1 MKLGNIYSNNN
12 YYQYAN
18 QINSNKNN
26 NLVNNNNPNFNN
38 YNLAH
43 NNNNNLLNNNNK
55 NNIYIMN
62 NNNNNLG
69 KNINANL
76 NNKNTIKNKNNAHPF
91 TEANNSLNQGL
102 TQSVFDLVNCFICLC
117 PAENPMSCPK
127 CNHFCCR
134 KCFDKF
140 FESETTRKCPICKQD
155 ISKNEI
161 TKNNIIQ
168 DIENIINKN
177 ENNKQK
183 AAQELTK
190 LLNEKKKEWEGQY
203 HYLNKYIETVYRYL
217 ELFKNYKNSYMS
229 FLAQIEKYF
238 NDYQKKIEQLLNY
251 LKSYNTSTT
260 DSINKYNNFI
270 KKSQMNFYTNKN
282 VKDLINE
289 ILDTERKYFN
299 QKFKKNKEEI
309 NIHDIKLEPKFI
321 NLIQRKNLDCINNNS
336 SALYAVMGFICDGG
350 IKNQIGEYEVD
361 FSVNSFQLK
370 YNFDIKIS
378 VKMNKDWENSLIL
391 VNQKIEFD
399 SKIKKFINF
408 KLVKHENSNYEFKH
422 NFQMDM
428 KEIKELQDSSSSK
441 LFQTEF
447 TVFKI

>member
-18 QINSNKNN
+18 KSNSNQIN

-38 YNLAH
+38 YNPAH
-43 NNNNNLLNNNNK
+43 NNNNNLG
-55 NNIYIMN
+55 NNIN
-62 NNNNNLG
+62 V
-69 KNINANL
+69 NL
-76 NNKNTIKNKNNAHPF
+76 NNKNNVHPF
-91 TEANNSLNQGL
+91 TEVNNSLNKDL

-183 AAQELTK
+183 AALELTK

-203 HYLNKYIETVYRYL
+203 NNLNKYIEKVYRSL
-217 ELFKNYKNSYMS
+217 ELLKRYKNSYMS
-229 FLAQIEKYF
+229 FFAQIEKYF
-238 NDYQKKIEQLLNY
+238 NDYQKKLEQLLNY
-251 LKSYNTSTT
+251 LKSYNAAAT

-299 QKFKKNKEEI
+299 KKNKEET
-309 NIHDIKLEPKFI
+309 NVYDIKLEPKCI
-321 NLIQRKNLDCINNNS
+321 NLIKRKVLDCLNHNS
-336 SALYAVMGFICDGG
+336 TASYSVSGFICDGG
-350 IKNQIGEYEVD
+350 IENQIGEYD
-361 FSVNSFQLK
+361 ISFNVNSFTLGK
-370 YNFDIKIS
+370 CNFDIKIS
-378 VKMNKDWENSLIL
+378 VEMNNDWQHSLIL
-391 VNQKIEFD
+391 VNQKIDFD
-399 SKIKKFINF
+399 SKTKKFINF
-408 KLVKHENSNYEFKH
+408 KLVKQENSNYEFKY

-428 KEIKELQDSSSSK
+428 KDINEFQDYSSSK
-441 LFQTEF
+441 LLQTEF
-447 TVFKI
+447 TIFKI

>member
-18 QINSNKNN
+18 KSNSNKNN
-26 NLVNNNNPNFNN
+26 NLANNNNPNFNN
-38 YNLAH
+38 YNPAH
-43 NNNNNLLNNNNK
+43 NNNNNLG
-55 NNIYIMN
+55 NNIN
-62 NNNNNLG
+62 V
-69 KNINANL
+69 NL
-76 NNKNTIKNKNNAHPF
+76 NNKNNVHPF
-91 TEANNSLNQGL
+91 TEVNNSLNKGL
-102 TQSVFDLVNCFICLC
+102 TQSVFDLLNCFICLC

-161 TKNNIIQ
+161 TENNIIQ

-183 AAQELTK
+183 AALELTK

-203 HYLNKYIETVYRYL
+203 NNLNKYIEKVYRSL
-217 ELFKNYKNSYMS
+217 ELLKRYKNSYMS
-229 FLAQIEKYF
+229 FFAQIEKYF
-238 NDYQKKIEQLLNY
+238 NDYQKKLEQLLNY
-251 LKSYNTSTT
+251 LKSYNAAAT

-299 QKFKKNKEEI
+299 KKNKEET
-309 NIHDIKLEPKFI
+309 NVYDIKLEPKCI
-321 NLIQRKNLDCINNNS
+321 NLIKRKVLDCLNHNS
-336 SALYAVMGFICDGG
+336 TASYSVSGFICDGG
-350 IKNQIGEYEVD
+350 IENQIGEYD
-361 FSVNSFQLK
+361 ISFNVNSFTLGK
-370 YNFDIKIS
+370 CNFDIKIS
-378 VKMNKDWENSLIL
+378 VEMNNDWQHSLIL
-391 VNQKIEFD
+391 VNQKIDFD
-399 SKIKKFINF
+399 SKTKKFINF
-408 KLVKHENSNYEFKH
+408 KLVKQENSNYEF
-422 NFQMDM
+422 
-428 KEIKELQDSSSSK
+428 
-441 LFQTEF
+441 
-447 TVFKI
+447 